1 MFPNFYIQIFIL
13 LLLLLL
19 VLLSDNSLLEISTV
33 RFTFARSELYLW
45 ESEFICVRIVCF
57 QKTNTKKTSANI

>member
-1 MFPNFYIQIFIL
+1 MFPNFYIIQIFVLLFFIL

-33 RFTFARSELYLW
+33 RFTFARSELYL
-45 ESEFICVRIVCF
+45 
-57 QKTNTKKTSANI
+57 